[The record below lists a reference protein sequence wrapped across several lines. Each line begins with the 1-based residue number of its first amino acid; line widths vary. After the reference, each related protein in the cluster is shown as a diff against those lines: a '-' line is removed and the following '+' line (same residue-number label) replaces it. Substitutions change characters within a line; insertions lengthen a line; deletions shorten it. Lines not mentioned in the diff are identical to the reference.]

1 MFKVDD
7 KEKIVGL
14 SERIAVAISKFLAPL
29 DFFRAVWGEDG
40 EFKRMR
46 ASMYEAD
53 SLRDKARAYTKQV
66 LDRFGDKIR
75 DMVVR
80 KNLYGQTTKIKEM
93 RSKLIDVLGTP
104 SGYSLSN
111 PEELWA
117 EIVEYCSRNQTRD
130 TSDGVSREL
139 KTLLY
144 RVLSAKA

>member
-1 MFKVDD
+1 
-7 KEKIVGL
+7 
-14 SERIAVAISKFLAPL
+14 
-29 DFFRAVWGEDG
+29 
-40 EFKRMR
+40 
-46 ASMYEAD
+46 
-53 SLRDKARAYTKQV
+53 
-66 LDRFGDKIR
+66 
-75 DMVVR
+75 
-80 KNLYGQTTKIKEM
+80 M